1 MSGLRGAKPEKR
13 AAWLRAE
20 IARHNDLYY
29 EKASPE
35 IGDPEFDALLRELAA
50 IEAANPHL
58 ADPSSPTRKVGGRP
72 LAQFEPARHEIPMQ
86 SLDNTYSEAEVA
98 AFVSRTAKG
107 LGDESFAL
115 TVEPKVDGV
124 AISVLYV
131 DGKLERAATRGD
143 GVTGDNVTRSIGTVG
158 GIPLEARGLPKG
170 RVEIRGEI
178 FMPRD
183 QFARLNAARDEEGL
197 EAFANPRNAAAGSLK
212 LLDPR
217 IVATR
222 GLEALFYGFGA
233 FPEGVV
239 KTGFEFVEL
248 LRDCGFAVPEKLWR
262 VGGVGEVLEAIHELG
277 GLRHGFAYETDG
289 AVLKVDALAQRA
301 ALGATS
307 KAPRWAIAFKYE
319 PERAE
324 TRLRDVTVQVG
335 RTGVLTP
342 VAELE
347 PVVVAGSRVSRATL
361 HNEEEIRR
369 KDLRIGDRVLVEKAG
384 EVIPAVVA
392 VLREKRDGTEREFA
406 MPGTCPSCGGPV
418 MREEGQ
424 VALRCTNPSCPA
436 QLQRSLEHFAARG
449 AMDIEGLGESVIAQL
464 LAAGLVD
471 GIPAI
476 YSLRADDVGALDRMG
491 PKSAANLVA
500 AIEASKSRTLW
511 RLVFGLGVPHVG
523 AVAARKL
530 ASRFGTMEGLAAA
543 SEEALT
549 AVDDI
554 GEVMAR
560 SIRTWFA
567 NPKVGALLE
576 GLRAAGVGMAESA
589 PEVPAADGPLAGTT
603 WVLTGTLGVPREEAA
618 AAIRAAGGVVTGSV
632 SKKTT
637 HLLAGRDA
645 GGKLDKASALGI
657 KILDEAAF
665 REMLAPHP

>member
-476 YSLRADDVGALDRMG
+476 YSLRADDVAALDRMG
-491 PKSAANLVA
+491 PKSASNLVA

-576 GLRAAGVGMAESA
+576 GLRAAGVAMTESA

-603 WVLTGTLGVPREEAA
+603 WVLTGTLGVPREAAA

>member
-476 YSLRADDVGALDRMG
+476 YSLRADDVAALDRMG

-576 GLRAAGVGMAESA
+576 GLRAAGVAMTESA